1 MPFFIIRDDIT
12 KMNLDI
18 IVNSAHPTPEVGGG
32 VDYAINFAAGE
43 DLIIARKKIGIISA
57 GQAFATPAYKLN
69 AKHVIHTVGPVW
81 NGGTMNEEELL
92 RSCYKNSLELAR
104 SLDCYSIA
112 FPLISGGIFG
122 YPIRE
127 AIQIASE
134 EIKKFLSEHDMD
146 IYLVIFNTTK
156 IRLSNLSKD
165 SIKQFIRSSE
175 IYTSYNNI
183 DLGIQ
188 QKENK
193 NSINKKKK
201 SGINNSI
208 DFEYLPNNI
217 IDPQE
222 SFAELLFR
230 IIDEKGFK
238 DSEVYKKANLDR
250 RLFSK
255 IRSNIKYQPSKPT
268 AIALAIAL
276 KLDMNDTLDLI
287 GRAGFTLSPA
297 TEFDIIIAYCIS
309 NNIYDI
315 YDINEVLFDYKLPLL
330 GA

>member
-1 MPFFIIRDDIT
+1 MPFHIIRDDIT
-12 KMNLDI
+12 RIPVDI

-32 VDYAINFAAGE
+32 VDYAINSAAGE
-43 DLIIARKKIGIISA
+43 DLIIARKKIGIINA

-92 RSCYKNSLELAR
+92 RSCYKNSLELAT

-134 EIKKFLSEHDMD
+134 EIKKFLSEHDME
-146 IYLVIFNTTK
+146 IYLVIFNTIK

-165 SIKQFIRSSE
+165 LVRQFIRSSE

-201 SGINNSI
+201 AGINNSI

-222 SFAELLFR
+222 SFTELLFR

-276 KLDMNDTLDLI
+276 KLDMDDTLDLI

-315 YDINEVLFDYKLPLL
+315 YDIN
-330 GA
+330 

>member
-1 MPFFIIRDDIT
+1 MPFHIIRDDIT
-12 KMNLDI
+12 KMNVDI

-32 VDYAINFAAGE
+32 VDYAINSAAGE
-43 DLIIARKKIGIISA
+43 DLIIARKKIGVISA
-57 GQAFATPAYKLN
+57 GQAFVTPAYKLN
-69 AKHVIHTVGPVW
+69 AKYVIHTVGPMW
-81 NGGTMNEEELL
+81 NGGEMNEEELL
-92 RSCYKNSLELAR
+92 RSCYKNSLELAT

-134 EIKKFLSEHDMD
+134 EIKKFLIEHDVD

-165 SIKQFIRSSE
+165 LIKQFIRSSE
-175 IYTSYNNI
+175 IYTSYSNI

-188 QKENK
+188 QEENK

-201 SGINNSI
+201 AGINNSF
-208 DFEYLPNNI
+208 DFERLPNNI

-222 SFAELLFR
+222 SFTELLFR
-230 IIDEKGFK
+230 IIDEKGCK

-268 AIALAIAL
+268 AIALAISL
-276 KLDMNDTLDLI
+276 KLDMDDTLDLI

-309 NNIYDI
+309 NKIYDI

>member
-1 MPFFIIRDDIT
+1 MPFHIIREDIT
-12 KMNLDI
+12 KMNVDI

-32 VDYAINFAAGE
+32 VDAAINLTAGNE
-43 DLIIARKKIGIISA
+43 LIIARKKIGIISA

-134 EIKKFLSEHDMD
+134 EIKNFLIQHDMD

-165 SIKQFIRSSE
+165 SIRQFIRSSE
-175 IYTSYNNI
+175 IYTNYNNI
-183 DLGIQ
+183 DLEIHQ
-188 QKENK
+188 EKNK
-193 NSINKKKK
+193 NNIIKKNKA
-201 SGINNSI
+201 GINNSL

-217 IDPQE
+217 IVPQE
-222 SFAELLFR
+222 SFTELLFR
-230 IIDEKGFK
+230 IIDEKGCK

-255 IRSNIKYQPSKPT
+255 IRSNIEYQPSKPT

-276 KLDMNDTLDLI
+276 KLDMDDTLDLI

-309 NNIYDI
+309 NKIYDI